1 LQALALSHEDL
12 WVAVARLR
20 EVLETERWRDPKFAK
35 VSV

>member
-12 WVAVARLR
+12 WIAVSRLR
-20 EVLETERWRDPKFAK
+20 SVLEGDVWRDPKFAK